1 MKKPAKQARS
11 KNTTQILLEAA
22 SQVLVQEGYARATT
36 NRVADRAGVSVG
48 TLYRYFDNKEDI
60 FREVLEQ
67 IYSRLLQ
74 AITTCPPQPTLQNL
88 LDTYN
93 LHLFAIFNDDSKLI
107 QSLQSLSSG
116 PFQQQRVQW
125 RERIITAFA
134 ALLEPHLDEI
144 TCENLDVVARTVV
157 CATEGLG
164 SSANSSPFQPEGFQA
179 HLLRLQ
185 LAYLT
190 SDIGYSERS

>member
-1 MKKPAKQARS
+1 M
-11 KNTTQILLEAA
+11 
-22 SQVLVQEGYARATT
+22 LVQEDYAKATT
-36 NRVADRAGVSVG
+36 NRIAERAGMSVG

-74 AITTCPPQPTLQNL
+74 SITTCPPQPTLRDL
-88 LDTYN
+88 LETYN
-93 LHLFAIFNDDSKLI
+93 VRLFRIFNDDSKLI

-116 PFQQQRVQW
+116 PFQSERLQW
-125 RERIITAFA
+125 REKIITAFA

-144 TCENLDVVARTVV
+144 VCENLDVVARTVV

-164 SSANSSPFQPEGFQA
+164 SSADSSPFLPEGFQS

-190 SDIGYSERS
+190 SDIGHPQRS